1 MFWVTRTEWPTV
13 LIVVF
18 TFDGIETSS
27 SVHILYIL
35 NYLYYHC
42 FDDYNN
48 YFLCCLKRY
57 DEFNK

>member
-1 MFWVTRTEWPTV
+1 MLWVTRTEWPTV

-48 YFLCCLKRY
+48 YFFMLSETL
-57 DEFNK
+57 